1 MSWITPIILRGKHI
15 TLVPLSM
22 EHCSD
27 LIEATKDGE
36 LWKLWYATVPS
47 PDGMM
52 TEIENRLLAQENGTL
67 LPLAVIDNGLGKAIG
82 MTTFLKISEPD
93 RRLDIGWTWYR
104 QSAQKT
110 SVNTECKF
118 LLLTYAFE
126 TLKCVAVGFGANFHN
141 KNSQRAIERLGAK
154 FEGITRNN
162 RIMPNGT
169 VCDFCR
175 YSIID
180 SEWPTVKINL
190 QEKLNKTMINKLD

>member
-1 MSWITPIILRGKHI
+1 MNYLTSVVLKGKYI
-15 TLVPLSM
+15 TLMPLSVD
-22 EHCSD
+22 HYND

-47 PDGMM
+47 PNGMM
-52 TEIENRLLAQENGTL
+52 AEIEKRILAQKNGTL
-67 LPLAVIDNGLGKAIG
+67 LPWAVIDNSNGKAIG
-82 MTTFLKISEPD
+82 MTTYLKISEPD
-93 RRLDIGWTWYR
+93 RRLDIGWTWYKK
-104 QSAQKT
+104 SAQKT

-126 TLKCVAVGFGANFHN
+126 TLKCVAVGFGANFYN

-154 FEGITRNN
+154 FEGIARNN

-169 VCDFCR
+169 VCDFCK

-190 QEKLNKTMINKLD
+190 QEKLENDV

>member
-1 MSWITPIILRGKHI
+1 MNYLTSVVLKGKYI
-15 TLVPLSM
+15 TLMPLSVD
-22 EHCSD
+22 HYND

-47 PDGMM
+47 PNGMM
-52 TEIENRLLAQENGTL
+52 AEIEKRILAQKNGTL
-67 LPLAVIDNGLGKAIG
+67 LPWAVIDNSNGKAIG
-82 MTTFLKISEPD
+82 MTTYLKISEPN
-93 RRLDIGWTWYR
+93 RRLDIGWTWYKK
-104 QSAQKT
+104 SAQKT

-126 TLKCVAVGFGANFHN
+126 TLKCVAVGFGANFYN

-154 FEGITRNN
+154 FEGIARNN

-169 VCDFCR
+169 VCDFCK

-190 QEKLNKTMINKLD
+190 QEKLENDV